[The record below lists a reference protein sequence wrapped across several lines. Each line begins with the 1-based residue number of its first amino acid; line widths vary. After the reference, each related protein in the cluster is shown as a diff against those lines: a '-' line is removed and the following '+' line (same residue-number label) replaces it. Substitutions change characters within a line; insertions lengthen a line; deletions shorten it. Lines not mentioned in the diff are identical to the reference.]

1 MADKTHR
8 FQATIYR
15 IWMMRHVDVP
25 DDVAR
30 QLQKQMRGANAGRQ
44 GAQMKQSRVGRRAGP
59 TDRAQLCARPGASA
73 GQAQPQPIQR
83 GKSSGRESNARRPKY
98 IPVVAIVNGKL
109 ARTTLVPAG
118 GGRFR
123 MQINTT
129 LRKAARADTG
139 DLVGVELRLDRESRE
154 LPLPADLHSALKA
167 HPRAWTAFQNLA
179 PGHRRQVIKYFDS
192 AKSTAARSR
201 RLARMVDFLLERALL
216 GGTRKSPSNKTQPA
230 KPRRAAL

>member
-30 QLQKQMRGANAGRQ
+30 ELQEQLRSANPGYRRRTQA
-44 GAQMKQSRVGRRAGP
+44 KESRRAGVRPSAKQAQRKP
-59 TDRAQLCARPGASA
+59 TRCAKGGASRSTL
-73 GQAQPQPIQR
+73 PP
-83 GKSSGRESNARRPKY
+83 PKY

-118 GGRFR
+118 SGRFR

>member
-30 QLQKQMRGANAGRQ
+30 QLQKQMRGANAGRH
-44 GAQMKQSRVGRRAGP
+44 GAQQKQSRRV
-59 TDRAQLCARPGASA
+59 SA
-73 GQAQPQPIQR
+73 APSAKQAQQKWMR
-83 GKSSGRESNARRPKY
+83 NGKNGSAKGNSAQPKY